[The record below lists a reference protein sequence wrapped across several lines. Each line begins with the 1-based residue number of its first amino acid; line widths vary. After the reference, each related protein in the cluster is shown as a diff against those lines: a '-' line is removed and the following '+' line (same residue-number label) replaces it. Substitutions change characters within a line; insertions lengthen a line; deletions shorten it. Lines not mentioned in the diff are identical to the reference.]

1 MSIREA
7 AAELAP
13 DLIEPV
19 VGYRLWSVHG
29 DRLYSPFRGDVWEDV
44 ELRARCLLG
53 AHDPGDV
60 PATDCSC
67 GVYAYYDQPPRSS
80 AVPRDLVIGAVLAWG
95 QVELHGAGMRVSH
108 ARILAL
114 ALPPTNGRKRRML
127 VAAANY
133 LEVPAVSFRQLRRVA
148 QKIGSPAPRCL
159 RPPRTPLPWECPMG
173 VARTSARPR
182 TTGQR
187 S

>member
-1 MSIREA
+1 MSILEA
-7 AAELAP
+7 PAQPAP

-19 VGYRLWSVHG
+19 VGYRLWSVQG
-29 DRLYSPFRGDVWEDV
+29 DRLYSPYRGDVWEDV
-44 ELRARCLLG
+44 ELRARCPLG
-53 AHDPGDV
+53 THDPGDV
-60 PATDCSC
+60 PATDCMC
-67 GVYAYYDQPPRSS
+67 GVYAYYVRPPRSS
-80 AVPRDLVIGAVLAWG
+80 AVSRDLVIGAVAAWG

-114 ALPPTNGRKRRML
+114 ALPPTSGRKRRML

-148 QKIGSPAPRCL
+148 QESGSPAPASL

-182 TTGQR
+182 GAGR
-187 S
+187 LG

>member
-7 AAELAP
+7 ATELAP
-13 DLIEPV
+13 DLIAPV
-19 VGYRLWSVHG
+19 VGYRLWTVHG
-29 DRLYSPFRGDVWEDV
+29 DRLYSPFRGDVWDDV

-53 AHDPGDV
+53 THDPSDV
-60 PATDCSC
+60 PATDCNC

-80 AVPRDLVIGAVLAWG
+80 AVSRNLVIGAVAVWG
-95 QVELHGAGMRVSH
+95 QLELHGAGMRVSH

-114 ALPPTNGRKRRML
+114 AQPPTTGRKRRML

-159 RPPRTPLPWECPMG
+159 RPPRTPLPWECPLG

-182 TTGQR
+182 GT
-187 S
+187 